1 MIQDENVWM
10 KLILDEFYRMEKEKH
25 DTN

>member
-1 MIQDENVWM
+1 MIHDENVWM
-10 KLILDEFYRMEKEKH
+10 KLILDEFYRMEKEKD